1 MISLHNDYVSLRADE
16 HDGMTVVSL
25 KFKGMETVLYDD
37 ERRKSGATYGIPIL
51 FPTPN
56 RISGGEFTFNG
67 KCIKGEMH
75 GALRHAAFR
84 ITSQSETS
92 VEGEVPFSA
101 LGETFPYDGRIKLS
115 LHIEGTAVIWDFSV
129 INEGDEPLAFGL
141 ALHPFFMKFLR
152 EQNLELR
159 QEWIFDSCAYGV
171 PKVLDSSIFAYTG
184 FERIWS
190 LTDRPDALLVFSDD
204 MVSGL
209 AMSFY
214 HLGVRVP
221 EDIRL
226 YIHKTLENELIL
238 PFPCTLLENRI
249 CELADLLV
257 RQLIDQSEGR
267 APVPASL
274 ACDFREWLP

>member
-1 MISLHNDYVSLRADE
+1 
-16 HDGMTVVSL
+16 
-25 KFKGMETVLYDD
+25 
-37 ERRKSGATYGIPIL
+37 
-51 FPTPN
+51 
-56 RISGGEFTFNG
+56 
-67 KCIKGEMH
+67 
-75 GALRHAAFR
+75 
-84 ITSQSETS
+84 
-92 VEGEVPFSA
+92 
-101 LGETFPYDGRIKLS
+101 
-115 LHIEGTAVIWDFSV
+115 
-129 INEGDEPLAFGL
+129 
-141 ALHPFFMKFLR
+141 MKFLR

>member
-25 KFKGMETVLYDD
+25 KCKGMETVLYDD

-141 ALHPFFMKFLR
+141 ALHPFFRKTASMRFSSSLDYEIGSDEFNHVVVYTSPER
-152 EQNLELR
+152 PFVCVEPQTCSTDAHNLYSKGYEK
-159 QEWIFDSCAYGV
+159 E
-171 PKVLDSSIFAYTG
+171 
-184 FERIWS
+184 
-190 LTDRPDALLVFSDD
+190 
-204 MVSGL
+204 SGL
-209 AMSFY
+209 IIVPDKASHSFSA
-214 HLGVRVP
+214 V
-221 EDIRL
+221 ISF
-226 YIHKTLENELIL
+226 K
-238 PFPCTLLENRI
+238 
-249 CELADLLV
+249 
-257 RQLIDQSEGR
+257 
-267 APVPASL
+267 
-274 ACDFREWLP
+274 

>member
-101 LGETFPYDGRIKLS
+101 LGETFISK
-115 LHIEGTAVIWDFSV
+115 
-129 INEGDEPLAFGL
+129 
-141 ALHPFFMKFLR
+141 
-152 EQNLELR
+152 EL
-159 QEWIFDSCAYGV
+159 Q
-171 PKVLDSSIFAYTG
+171 
-184 FERIWS
+184 
-190 LTDRPDALLVFSDD
+190 
-204 MVSGL
+204 
-209 AMSFY
+209 
-214 HLGVRVP
+214 
-221 EDIRL
+221 
-226 YIHKTLENELIL
+226 
-238 PFPCTLLENRI
+238 
-249 CELADLLV
+249 
-257 RQLIDQSEGR
+257 
-267 APVPASL
+267 
-274 ACDFREWLP
+274 